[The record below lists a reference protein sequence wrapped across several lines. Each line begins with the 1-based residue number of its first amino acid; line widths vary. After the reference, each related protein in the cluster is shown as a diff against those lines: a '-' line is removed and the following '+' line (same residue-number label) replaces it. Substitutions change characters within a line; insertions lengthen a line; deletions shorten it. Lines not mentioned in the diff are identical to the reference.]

1 MIMSKKCSFALTGAG
16 LTTLLTLAGVS
27 APAEAAAD
35 TGSVAAYYEEG
46 TGQFRIDVG
55 RDVAVDPRLETILP
69 HVSERDGVA
78 YLDRPAVA
86 ATGID
91 PAYLDEFATGFT
103 RGGGHVVADI
113 EVQAEQSA
121 PHSRKTR
128 SACVGRN
135 RMWTDFWGSHIE
147 LDSCVVDSITSNMA
161 TGGAGA
167 GAVGVTLAAIP
178 GIGAASGIVAGLL
191 FIGSGVLRNCGF
203 PWGRARGAT
212 IHMTSVVWCGSQ

>member
-1 MIMSKKCSFALTGAG
+1 MIKSKKCSFALTGAG

-27 APAEAAAD
+27 APAEATTD

-46 TGQFRIDVG
+46 TGQFRIDIG

-69 HVSERDGVA
+69 HVSERESVA

-103 RGGGHVVADI
+103 RGGGHGVSDNAP
-113 EVQAEQSA
+113 QAEQSA

-135 RMWTDFWGSHIE
+135 RSWTDFWGSHIE
-147 LDSCVVDSITSNMA
+147 LDSCVVDSITSNMNYGA
-161 TGGAGA
+161 TGV
-167 GAVGVTLAAIP
+167 GAVGAVLAAIP
-178 GIGAASGIVAGLL
+178 GIGAASGIVVGLVAL
-191 FIGSGVLRNCGF
+191 GSGVLRNCGF
-203 PWGRARGAT
+203 PGGRAKGAT
-212 IHMTSVVWCGSQ
+212 VHMTTVLWCGSQ